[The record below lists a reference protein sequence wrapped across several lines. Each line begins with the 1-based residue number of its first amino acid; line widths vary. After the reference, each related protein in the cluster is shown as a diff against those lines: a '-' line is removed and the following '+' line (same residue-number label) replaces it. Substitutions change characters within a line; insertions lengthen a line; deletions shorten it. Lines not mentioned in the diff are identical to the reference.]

1 MFLSRGRECAPAN
14 AANEDANEDCTV
26 GNTHAENTATP
37 RLRNWT
43 PPHFPRTALKT
54 VRGVLQTLDTPWQR
68 QPRAAWSHG
77 AACAAASSNE
87 DQEQD

>member
-37 RLRNWT
+37 KLD
-43 PPHFPRTALKT
+43 AS
-54 VRGVLQTLDTPWQR
+54 TL
-68 QPRAAWSHG
+68 SENG
-77 AACAAASSNE
+77 A
-87 DQEQD
+87 